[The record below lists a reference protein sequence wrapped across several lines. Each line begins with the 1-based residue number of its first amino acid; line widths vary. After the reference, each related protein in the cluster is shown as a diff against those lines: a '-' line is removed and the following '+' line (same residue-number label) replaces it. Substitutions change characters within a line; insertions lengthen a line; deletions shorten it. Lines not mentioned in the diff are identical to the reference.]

1 MRIAL
6 SLLALVVA
14 AQAFTQDICSN
25 LQVQVFQHP
34 IETNLLVV
42 RCENP
47 DSEPINYPSWKIKQ
61 GETLVAEGETFFFQL
76 PGVSNHIMEALIT
89 IEEGQFYTF
98 ELELY
103 ESFGSTLVCTI
114 PFSGVV
120 YNPNF
125 CIAGLLTFYPVDN
138 INQEV
143 EIRMVDEFNAVLVNE
158 NIFFN
163 NQTLPVVVELCL
175 DRACYQ
181 LSVEAVGS
189 TLQANGLLIYMS
201 NDLAWYSV
209 IAPAG
214 ENVSQFEMD
223 FYEGCSNVSVAEH
236 ESEVQPRFP
245 TVARTSELLAPFEAF
260 AEMATL
266 EVFDMQGKRCAL
278 QQGYAIKMP
287 DQAGIYI
294 LHYSTTRGPS
304 GRQKVIVKG

>member
-6 SLLALVVA
+6 SLFALVVVSHA
-14 AQAFTQDICSN
+14 LAQDVCSN
-25 LQVQVFQHP
+25 LQVQVLVHP
-34 IETNLLVV
+34 VETNLIVV

-47 DSEPINYPSWKIKQ
+47 DAEPINYPSWKIKQ

-76 PGVSNHIMEALIT
+76 PGVSHQVMEALIT
-89 IEEGQFYTF
+89 IEEGQTYAF

-120 YNPNF
+120 YNPDF
-125 CIAGLLTFYPVDN
+125 CIAGQLTFYPVDN

-143 EIRMVDEFNAVLVNE
+143 EIKMVDEFNTVLVNE
-158 NIFFN
+158 NIFFSEL
-163 NQTLPVVVELCL
+163 TLPVAIELCL

-189 TLQANGLLIYMS
+189 TLEANGLLTYWS
-201 NDLAWYSV
+201 DDLAWYSV
-209 IAPAG
+209 IVPAS
-214 ENVSQFEMD
+214 ENVSLFELD
-223 FYEGCSNVSVAEH
+223 FYEGCANVSVAEH
-236 ESEVQPRFP
+236 ESDAQPLFP

-266 EVFDMQGKRCAL
+266 ELFDIQGKRCAFE
-278 QQGYAIKMP
+278 QGHAIKMP

-294 LHYSTTRGPS
+294 LHFSANNGVR
-304 GRQKVIVKG
+304 GRQKVVVKG